1 MRSCERPRKRSGS
14 EALPSSVSNRYSLS
28 IRTHGSSCRRRARSW
43 LRRVSS
49 FSASSSSSRAASHS
63 LRVPVLCFVI
73 ALGPLLLAGAR
84 PRLRVRPFHDRPHLD
99 APQARGRDLRGYL
112 DGVVQIPGLDQ
123 IEPAQLLLRL
133 GEGPVR
139 GERLAVLDPDGR
151 SRLNGLEGIRGN
163 VVPALPENLV
173 IVQRLVNAGVHLVL
187 RQGVPVVLVY
197 VDQAQVLHG
206 FLLSCGGKAT
216 NSRSEPIRS
225 GSGSLR
231 ELLGDHDGTPFSE
244 RRRSGS
250 GRASRPLYPGRGRR
264 G

>member
-1 MRSCERPRKRSGS
+1 MCAMGACDTAIIVTSWFSRWTTKPSQPSAIAEQAGQPAVYSGPNMKWYIRSCERPRKRSAS
-14 EALPSSVSNRYSLS
+14 EAPPSSVSNRYSLS
-28 IRTHGSSCRRRARSW
+28 IRTHGSSCRRRARSS

-49 FSASSSSSRAASHS
+49 FSASRSSSRAASHS

-73 ALGPLLLAGAR
+73 VLGPLLLAGAR

-139 GERLAVLDPDGR
+139 GERLAVLDPDGG
-151 SRLNGLEGIRGN
+151 SRLSGLEGIRGN

-173 IVQRLVNAGVHLVL
+173 I
-187 RQGVPVVLVY
+187 
-197 VDQAQVLHG
+197 
-206 FLLSCGGKAT
+206 
-216 NSRSEPIRS
+216 
-225 GSGSLR
+225 
-231 ELLGDHDGTPFSE
+231 
-244 RRRSGS
+244 
-250 GRASRPLYPGRGRR
+250 
-264 G
+264 